1 MKKSSFYLNLGI
13 LNLGLCLSVIVS
25 AFIFLTCFHSPSKG
39 FFVDSCL
46 LIGLLVK
53 IFFLQVLFVIV
64 EKKFPD
70 SGLSKLAESIKISV
84 SSRKYA
90 LISSVMCDIIL
101 GVVWCMLAK
110 SGYFIDIVVYL
121 MITLGGISLFYISLF
136 MIWMIQGKIK

>member
-90 LISSVMCDIIL
+90 LISSLIFDVIMVCCIL
-101 GVVWCMLAK
+101 VK
-110 SGYFIDIVVYL
+110 SGSFISVIIYL
-121 MITLGGISLFYISLF
+121 ILTLGGVSLFYISLF
-136 MIWMIQGKIK
+136 MVWMFQGKLK

>member
-46 LIGLLVK
+46 LIGLFVK
-53 IFFLQVLFVIV
+53 IFFLQVLFGIV

-90 LISSVMCDIIL
+90 LISSLIFDVIMVCCIL
-101 GVVWCMLAK
+101 VK
-110 SGYFIDIVVYL
+110 SGSFISVIIYL
-121 MITLGGISLFYISLF
+121 ILTLGGVSLFYISLF
-136 MIWMIQGKIK
+136 MVWMFQGKLK